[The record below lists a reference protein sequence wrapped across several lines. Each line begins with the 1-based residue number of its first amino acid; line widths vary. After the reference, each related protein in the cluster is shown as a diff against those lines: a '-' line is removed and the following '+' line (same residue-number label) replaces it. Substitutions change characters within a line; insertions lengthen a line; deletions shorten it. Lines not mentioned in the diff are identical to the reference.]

1 MIYLR
6 LLGVFFK
13 LGLFTIGGGYA
24 MLPLIQAEIEKR
36 GWITAQEFVDMIAVA
51 EMTPGAIG
59 VNTAT
64 FVGWR
69 LAGIPGSVVA
79 TTAIALPSLILVLI
93 VSKILDRFRNHPT
106 VGAILYGI
114 RPVVAG
120 LIASSAIFIA
130 QAALEKPNAA
140 GTFLQSFDAINFLLM
155 VAIFIAVRKFKQH
168 PILCIIAAGIFGL
181 IVY

>member
-51 EMTPGAIG
+51 EMTPGPIG

-69 LAGIPGSVVA
+69 LSGIPASIVA
-79 TTAIALPSLILVLI
+79 TTAIALPSLILVII
-93 VSKILDRFRNHPT
+93 VSKVLDRFRNHPT

-130 QAALEKPNAA
+130 EAALEKPDVV
-140 GTFLQSFDAINFLLM
+140 GGFLQRFDVINLALM
-155 VAIFIAVRKFKQH
+155 IAIFVAVYKFKMH
-168 PILCIIAAGIFGL
+168 PILSIVAAGVIGL
-181 IVY
+181 IVF